1 MLAASWYG
9 EVMMNLLIFLLIGAV
24 AGWIAGNL
32 MKGGG
37 YGLVGNMV
45 IGVIGAFIGK
55 YVFGYLGFS
64 FGGMIGTL
72 MAAVLGSVILIFI
85 VGLFKR

>member
-1 MLAASWYG
+1 
-9 EVMMNLLIFLLIGAV
+9 MNLLVFLLIGAV

-37 YGLVGNMV
+37 YGLIGNMV

-55 YVFGYLGFS
+55 YLFAFLGFS
-64 FGGMIGTL
+64 FAGMIGTL
-72 MAAVLGSVILIFI
+72 MAAVLGAVILIFI
-85 VGLFKR
+85 VGLIKH